1 MSFNKMVQIL
11 QKKNKGKIILCELGY
26 FYIAIGKDAILLNK
40 LIKLRLNCV
49 KPGVCKVG
57 FPINSLEKYEELIK
71 EKEYGYIVVN
81 FDHSKEELEII
92 RNYTGKYKNE
102 IEMDNVGCLSCKNN
116 TMPKDE
122 DDKYM
127 QAVYK
132 LYKIKDFGDSNE

>member
-11 QKKNKGKIILCELGY
+11 QNKNKGKIILCELGY

-40 LIKLRLNCV
+40 IIKLRLNCV

-71 EKEYGYIVVN
+71 EKEYSYMVLN
-81 FDHSKEELEII
+81 FDHTKEELEII

-102 IEMDNVGCLSCKNN
+102 IELDNIGCLSCKNN

-127 QAVYK
+127 HAVYK
-132 LYKIKDFGDSNE
+132 LYKLKGFGDSNE

>member
-11 QKKNKGKIILCELGY
+11 QNKNKGKIILCELGY

-40 LIKLRLNCV
+40 IIKLRLNSV

-71 EKEYGYIVVN
+71 EKEYSYMVLN
-81 FDHSKEELEII
+81 FDHTKEELEII